1 MSNLKI
7 TQCKREGQVNRM
19 SDDLISKKAVIVLID
34 KLGYINVSSRDDFNA
49 NLRMEKV
56 RQEVVK
62 LPTAFDKEKVIEELK
77 QGTEDSRK
85 TWNRFGGEDA
95 IGEMNAYIRAIEI
108 VDKGGIEQ

>member
-1 MSNLKI
+1 
-7 TQCKREGQVNRM
+7 M
-19 SDDLISKKAVIVLID
+19 SDDLISRKEAIALID

-77 QGTEDSRK
+77 QEVEDSRK
-85 TWNRFGGEDA
+85 IWHRFDDEHA
-95 IGEMNAYIRAIEI
+95 IGEVSAYKGNYAEI
-108 VDKGGIEQ
+108 